1 MEARD
6 LYEII
11 TLIGFVALFAGTGV
25 AGYLL
30 GRFHESLARQSESE
44 TRSRRR
50 RSALS

>member
-25 AGYLL
+25 AGYFL
-30 GRFHESLARQSESE
+30 GRFHESPERQSGAHP
-44 TRSRRR
+44 RSRRR
-50 RSALS
+50 RNA